1 MDVFTWMVKQLEK
14 MMSSIPESNKLDQT
28 PIYEIR
34 IKGQLDQEWADWF
47 EGMTLSLE
55 EDGNTLISGPVV
67 DQSALY
73 ASLKRVHQL
82 GLKLI
87 SVNQIEREIDKGWVE
102 INQLKNC

>member
-1 MDVFTWMVKQLEK
+1 MDNFRRKNNQ
-14 MMSSIPESNKLDQT
+14 DQV

-34 IKGQLDQEWADWF
+34 IKGHLDKEWIYWF
-47 EGMTLSLE
+47 EGLTLTLE

-82 GLKLI
+82 GLELI
-87 SVNQIEREIDKGWVE
+87 SVNQSES
-102 INQLKNC
+102 